1 MGQGSRR
8 SGRGKAV
15 AECGQVVLCG
25 QGQAVTDC
33 GWAGQSWG
41 WVGRG
46 GVVVLGLAGARAFVE
61 DEQRRVPCFLY
72 FLM

>member
-1 MGQGSRR
+1 MGGAGQSQEW
-8 SGRGKAV
+8 AV
-15 AECGQVVLCG
+15 AGCGQVVLCG